1 MDFGTVMTDTVLRF
15 TSFAPSGTNSYTE
28 DGYDKT
34 IYLTQYDNR
43 EGGTGASLNFTTQ
56 ENMRWNMK
64 GLPWLVSYYR
74 TDTIIWEG
82 NFVRQMYIPHVIYQM
97 DGSMKYGI
105 AGDQAYTSRSWDKGT
120 TVSMGSAFLTQTAT
134 QSDRETVVFH
144 IPYYDQNKKVASPI
158 VELSA
163 SPAVAHAPIRKAALG
178 NRTVTPVAD
187 VLTLMPDS
195 AASKRIQ
202 YAYGRDGIKW
212 NANDSLPQMY
222 VLDNKGL
229 SRISLLGAAPI
240 EVDIPVGVKVPAN
253 YDGYNFTF
261 RLPSKEAFENYPS
274 VWLIDYEKK
283 SYINLKDE
291 DYEVPLATGDRI
303 TVYSPSG
310 QLVQTAV
317 ADGYELV
324 NLANGL

>member
-1 MDFGTVMTDTVLRF
+1 M
-15 TSFAPSGTNSYTE
+15 
-28 DGYDKT
+28 
-34 IYLTQYDNR
+34 
-43 EGGTGASLNFTTQ
+43 
-56 ENMRWNMK
+56 
-64 GLPWLVSYYR
+64 
-74 TDTIIWEG
+74 
-82 NFVRQMYIPHVIYQM
+82 
-97 DGSMKYGI
+97 
-105 AGDQAYTSRSWDKGT
+105 
-120 TVSMGSAFLTQTAT
+120 
-134 QSDRETVVFH
+134 
-144 IPYYDQNKKVASPI
+144 ASPI

-163 SPAVAHAPIRKAALG
+163 SPAVAHAPIRKAVSG
-178 NRTVTPVAD
+178 YRPVTEVAD
-187 VLTLMPDS
+187 MLTLMPDS

-222 VLDNKGL
+222 VLDSKGL
-229 SRISLLGAAPI
+229 SSISLLGAAPI

-291 DYEVPLATGDRI
+291 DYEVPLATGEYTKRFAIRIGALPRNATSTQKKYTVYMYRGTLYIRGLQTGDRI

-317 ADGYELV
+317 ADGYEYSSPMLYQTSYIVRV
-324 NLANGL
+324 NDETHKVL

>member
-1 MDFGTVMTDTVLRF
+1 M
-15 TSFAPSGTNSYTE
+15 
-28 DGYDKT
+28 
-34 IYLTQYDNR
+34 
-43 EGGTGASLNFTTQ
+43 
-56 ENMRWNMK
+56 
-64 GLPWLVSYYR
+64 
-74 TDTIIWEG
+74 
-82 NFVRQMYIPHVIYQM
+82 
-97 DGSMKYGI
+97 
-105 AGDQAYTSRSWDKGT
+105 
-120 TVSMGSAFLTQTAT
+120 
-134 QSDRETVVFH
+134 
-144 IPYYDQNKKVASPI
+144 
-158 VELSA
+158 
-163 SPAVAHAPIRKAALG
+163 
-178 NRTVTPVAD
+178 
-187 VLTLMPDS
+187 LTLMPDS

-291 DYEVPLATGDRI
+291 DYEVPLATGEYTKRFAIRIGALPRNATSTQKKYTVYMYRGTLYIRGLQTGDRI